1 MAESVLMLH
10 RGAKEVSFESLWE
23 YPTPEPRGRWYPLAH
38 SRVADVVKTTLQEA
52 GYIIQKERYGLTGDG
67 HRFFGTLDLG
77 TPVADGVALAV
88 GVRNSTDQSFP
99 LGFCAGTRV
108 FCCDNL
114 AFRSELL
121 VRRKHTLNGE
131 RNFIKAI
138 SGAVTTLD
146 SFKEAEAERMRRF
159 LTTHLNE
166 EQADSLILRAFERG
180 MIGHRDLPRVL
191 HEWRNPAFS
200 EFQARTVFSLLNAF
214 TSGLKE
220 RAVKQPAEYARQTM
234 RLHGLLEFQK
244 QEESSPQPQLTV

>member
-1 MAESVLMLH
+1 MAESLLVLH
-10 RGAKEVSFESLWE
+10 RGAREASLE
-23 YPTPEPRGRWYPLAH
+23 ELARIQPPEPRGRWYPLAH
-38 SRVADVVKTTLQEA
+38 RRVVDVVKGTLQDG
-52 GYIIQKERYGLTGDG
+52 GYIIKRERYGVTGDG
-67 HRFFGTLDLG
+67 HRLFGTIDLG
-77 TPVADGVALAV
+77 TPIAEGITLAV

-131 RNFIKAI
+131 RNFIQAI
-138 SGAVTTLD
+138 GRAVTTLD
-146 SFKEAEAERMRRF
+146 SFKEAEAERTQRF

-166 EQADSLILRAFERG
+166 EQADSFILRAFERG
-180 MIGHRDLPRVL
+180 MIGHRDLPKVL
-191 HEWRNPAFS
+191 HEWRNPAFP

-234 RLHGLLEFQK
+234 RLHGLLDMQK
-244 QEESSPQPQLTV
+244 QDGTPLPKC